1 MINAAFQHYLKAEQ
15 ADTKLSAN
23 ILFKLIIRFAK
34 AGYIKDAEYI
44 AQMFLRKKP
53 NTPDLDNALLAV
65 ANCWRNQHHQKRYDS
80 CMGLLREHFPD
91 KAI

>member
-15 ADTKLSAN
+15 ADIKLPAN

-44 AQMFLRKKP
+44 AQMFLSKKP

-65 ANCWRNQHHQKRYDS
+65 ANCWRNQHHQEHYDS
-80 CMGLLREHFPD
+80 CIGLLREHFPD